1 MHIGTLHPTP
11 PYDFSLSVRLA
22 RFHSVL
28 DHFRDGAY
36 WRALDLDGAVVL
48 VRVVGRGTVDA
59 PVLDVYRMA
68 ATGPMDDSHLL
79 KRVECLLG
87 VDADMVPFYDVAR
100 QDPVL
105 WSLFEPLYGLK
116 HVRSASLFEA
126 LMVAIIEQQ
135 IALNLAQRGERWLL
149 QWGGNGI
156 CHEGET
162 YYAFPLPA
170 RIAAATEEDLL
181 PLKITRIR
189 MRVMRSVAQQLV
201 DGAIDFDALLDA
213 QMAQRALMQLKGV
226 GLWTASWAVIRAF
239 GVYPYI
245 GENDVALQAAV
256 NLYYFG
262 QTGRVA
268 QPVVRETLARYGDF
282 SGAATF
288 HILMQWALRRYGGE
302 TSAGNI

>member
-100 QDPVL
+100 QDRR
-105 WSLFEPLYGLK
+105 GL
-116 HVRSASLFEA
+116 S
-126 LMVAIIEQQ
+126 
-135 IALNLAQRGERWLL
+135 
-149 QWGGNGI
+149 
-156 CHEGET
+156 
-162 YYAFPLPA
+162 PA
-170 RIAAATEEDLL
+170 RGSQFRLRAWLGL
-181 PLKITRIR
+181 VCWLGRTRR
-189 MRVMRSVAQQLV
+189 
-201 DGAIDFDALLDA
+201 
-213 QMAQRALMQLKGV
+213 
-226 GLWTASWAVIRAF
+226 
-239 GVYPYI
+239 
-245 GENDVALQAAV
+245 
-256 NLYYFG
+256 
-262 QTGRVA
+262 
-268 QPVVRETLARYGDF
+268 
-282 SGAATF
+282 
-288 HILMQWALRRYGGE
+288 
-302 TSAGNI
+302 